1 MPTLSE
7 LFNLDPKVERL
18 ALMPR
23 MRGSLG
29 SDYGVSPEMQNSV
42 MFEGKKGFMP
52 DVIAP
57 KVLYDFIRAIK
68 APVRAARGEVLN
80 EEEALN
86 TALNIFGGGL
96 ATSGGVPA
104 GSLGMGA
111 RVGGKTVRELLYG
124 DKPNLTPAEKSAIT
138 KLEKELKIPAVS
150 RREEM
155 RAGGQTIATPTP
167 GFSTIGEIAFNP
179 ENLVGKVL
187 VPLFGD
193 TSAIGKDVSQIR
205 GVPLTKPV
213 TQQGG
218 FLYPTVK
225 SNVAEEIGYASEPTA
240 AANKIKNFE
249 KFADDDVLGVFLAG
263 GPRSIDFSHHQAQ
276 GLVRQLDAIQPSVK
290 AINNFDKSLRN
301 FSVVK
306 KDPEGKSIKT
316 YPFKNLST
324 SIISPDMEILMS
336 QRTTKDFTPGQLRT
350 AISQLMYKDEF
361 RKQGFPIYDDALE
374 AFVDP
379 RLQKGYMGQM
389 IFEAIPGRG
398 IQTPS
403 YSHQSYS
410 AGIPGRNPKTLQT
423 RSGNLGAPA
432 ELLFPQLYAKNRA
445 AGKSDDA
452 TFSSMIKSH
461 QGEKFTEE
469 ALDPLMQFLYSR

>member
-7 LFNLDPKVERL
+7 LFNLDPNVERL
-18 ALMPR
+18 SLLPR
-23 MRGSLG
+23 LRGSLP
-29 SDYGVSPEMQNSV
+29 SEKSV
-42 MFEGKKGFMP
+42 MMPDRYMP

-57 KVLYDFIRAIK
+57 KILYDFIRAIK
-68 APVRAARGEVLN
+68 APGRAARGEVLD

-86 TALNIFGGGL
+86 TALNMFGGGL

-124 DKPNLTPAEKSAIT
+124 DKPNLTPADKSAIT
-138 KLEKELKIPAVS
+138 KLEKALKIPAVS

-167 GFSTIGEIAFNP
+167 GLTTISEIAFNP
-179 ENLVGKVL
+179 EKLVGKTL
-187 VPLFGD
+187 VPVFGD
-193 TSAIGKDVSQIR
+193 TSAIGKDVSQIK
-205 GVPLTKPV
+205 GVPLSKPV

-218 FLYPTVK
+218 FQYPLVQ
-225 SNVAEEIGYASEPTA
+225 SNVAEDIAYASEPTA

-249 KFADDDVLGVFLAG
+249 KFAGDDVLGVFLAG

-290 AINNFDKSLRN
+290 AVKNFDRSLRE
-301 FSVVK
+301 FSVIK
-306 KDPEGKSIKT
+306 KDAEGNSVKT

-361 RKQGFPIYDDALE
+361 QKQGFPVYEDALE

-379 RLQKGYMGQM
+379 RLQKGFMGQT
-389 IFEAIPGRG
+389 IFEAIPGRE
-398 IQTPS
+398 IQIPS
-403 YSHQSYS
+403 YTHQSYS
-410 AGIPGRNPKTLQT
+410 AGIPGRYLGGLQAQ
-423 RSGNLGAPA
+423 SGNLGAPA
-432 ELLFPQLYAKNRA
+432 ELLFPQLFAKNRA

-452 TFSSMIKSH
+452 TFSSMLKSH

>member
-1 MPTLSE
+1 MPTLAD
-7 LFNLDPKVERL
+7 LFNLDPNVERL
-18 ALMPR
+18 TLLPR
-23 MRGSLG
+23 LRGSLPSDPG
-29 SDYGVSPEMQNSV
+29 SELKGSV
-42 MFEGKKGFMP
+42 MLRGTGMENRYMP

-57 KVLYDFIRAIK
+57 KVLYDFIRAVK
-68 APVRAARGEVLN
+68 APGRAARGEALD

-86 TALNIFGGGL
+86 TALNMFGGGL
-96 ATSGGVPA
+96 ATSGGTPL

-138 KLEKELKIPAVS
+138 KLEKELKVPAVV
-150 RREEM
+150 RREQM
-155 RAGGQTIATPTP
+155 RAEGQTLAVPTP
-167 GFSTIGEIAFNP
+167 GLTTISEIAFNP
-179 ENLVGKVL
+179 EKLVGKVL
-187 VPLFGD
+187 VPVFGD
-193 TSAIGKDVSQIR
+193 TSAIGKDVSQIK

-218 FLYPTVK
+218 FQYPLVK
-225 SNVAEEIGYASEPTA
+225 SNVAEEVAYASEPTA
-240 AANKIKNFE
+240 VANKIRNFE

-276 GLVRQLDAIQPSVK
+276 GLVRQLNAIEPSVK

-301 FSVVK
+301 FPVIK

-324 SIISPDMEILMS
+324 SIVSPEMEILMS
-336 QRTTKDFTPGQLRT
+336 ERTTKDFTPGQLRT

-361 RKQGFPIYDDALE
+361 RKQGFPVYDDALE

-379 RLQKGYMGQM
+379 RLQKGFMGQT
-389 IFEAIPGRG
+389 IFETVPGRG
-398 IQTPS
+398 IQNPS
-403 YSHQSYS
+403 YTHQSYS
-410 AGIPGRNPKTLQT
+410 AGIPGRYLGGLQSQ
-423 RSGNLGAPA
+423 SGNLGVPA
-432 ELLFPQLYAKNRA
+432 DLLFSQLFAKNRA

-452 TFSSMIKSH
+452 TFTSMMKSH
-461 QGEKFTEE
+461 QGEKFTEQ
-469 ALDPLMQFLYSR
+469 ALDPLMKFLGY